1 MSSSDTS
8 SMSWVSWSSAS
19 IPTSSGQRPSLI
31 NVDRCQNWGVA
42 APVKPEPPA
51 LRPAPDRRT
60 TPLPASFALHPAPST
75 VFLDGGALVLGGS
88 PVRLFRISER
98 AQRLVDRWRAG
109 HTVGDQNG
117 ARLLARRLVSS
128 GACLPDPT
136 TRPGRTADDV
146 TVVIP
151 VRDRPAQLD
160 RLLRALAGMTCV
172 VVDDASADAGAT
184 KEVAERHGAR
194 FVALGDNCG
203 PAGARNAGLAA
214 VHTPL
219 AAFVDSDCVPA
230 AGWLDPLLAHFD
242 DPVVGAV
249 APRVVP
255 APGNRDARDP
265 VQAYEAV
272 RSSLDRGPTA
282 GLVRRGSPIPYVPS
296 AALLV
301 RMAVASG
308 PDLFDP
314 TLRSGEDV
322 DLVWRLADAGWDVR
336 YDPSSTVEHDGP
348 SNLGDFL
355 ARRTFYGMSAAPLS
369 RRHRGALA
377 PLDVSAW
384 SLAVWVLAVRRRPLL
399 ALAALAT
406 SIGLMAHRLRGLTGD
421 PIGVATR
428 IAGDGTT
435 RSAVPALSGL
445 TRAWS
450 PALLAGL
457 AFRRTR
463 KASALAL
470 LIPALADYRKDRNGG
485 DPRAGRYVA
494 LHVADDAAYGAGV
507 WLGCAH
513 ERTVAPLVPR
523 VSFRA
528 RVWSAQSLRENLSRR
543 RTESEPGPPAT
554 PA

>member
-31 NVDRCQNWGVA
+31 NVNRCQNWEVA
-42 APVKPEPPA
+42 APVMPDPPA

-60 TPLPASFALHPAPST
+60 TPLPASFTLQRAAST
-75 VFLDGGALVLGGS
+75 VHLDDGALVLGGS
-88 PVRLFRISER
+88 PARLFRISAR

-109 HTVGDQNG
+109 EPVGAQRG

-128 GACLPDPT
+128 GAYVPSPT
-136 TRPGRTADDV
+136 ASAYATDDV

-151 VRDRPAQLD
+151 VRDRPAALD
-160 RLLRALAGMTCV
+160 RLLRAVAGLACV
-172 VVDDASADAGAT
+172 VVDDASTDAGAT

-194 FVALGDNCG
+194 FLALGDNCG

-219 AAFVDSDCVPA
+219 VAFVDSDCVPA
-230 AGWLDPLLAHFD
+230 PEWLDPLLGHFD

-249 APRVVP
+249 APRVLP
-255 APGNRDARDP
+255 ARRGAPDDGGP

-272 RSSLDRGPTA
+272 RSSLDRGTA
-282 GLVRRGSPIPYVPS
+282 DGLVRRGSAVPYVPS
-296 AALLV
+296 AALVV
-301 RMAVASG
+301 RLSVAPG
-308 PDLFDP
+308 PELFDP

-336 YDPSSTVEHDGP
+336 YVPQSTVEHDGP
-348 SNLGDFL
+348 STLGHFL
-355 ARRTFYGMSAAPLS
+355 ARRAFYGMSAAPLS
-369 RRHRGALA
+369 RRHPGALA

-384 SLAVWVLAVRRRPLL
+384 SLAVWLLAARRRPVL
-399 ALAALAT
+399 ALATLAA
-406 SIGLMAHRLRGLTGD
+406 SIGLLAHRLRGLTTD
-421 PIGVATR
+421 PVGLATR
-428 IAGDGTT
+428 IAGDGTA
-435 RSAVPALSGL
+435 RAAVPALSGL

-463 KASALAL
+463 RAAALAL
-470 LIPALADYRKDRNGG
+470 VVPALADWRSDRAKARLA
-485 DPRAGRYVA
+485 PYVA
-494 LHVADDAAYGAGV
+494 LHVADDVAYGTGV
-507 WLGCAH
+507 WLGCAR

-523 VSFRA
+523 VSLRA
-528 RVWSAQSLRENLSRR
+528 RVWSAQSLRDSLSRR
-543 RTESEPGPPAT
+543 SETRVTRAT
-554 PA
+554 PG